1 MTPLIFR
8 DLRFFYCALPQ
19 NLYDP
24 PYFQQN
30 FAEGRS
36 YSVISPDVSFQTHLY
51 SDSLKISK
59 TCFSVPFWIFLS
71 FLVLAKKESFSAQV
85 YVDEMCGFQNQPPQK
100 PIGFWGSRIF
110 FGLKCRKFD
119 SGTQVFCWTFFRH
132 KHTYSNTPHP
142 KKSICTHH
150 RHKNRFQNFQ
160 KMAILAPKRCSNTA
174 AKSVAFARLFKRKK
188 FFLKV
193 VACLYTTISQCFDI
207 NSSPG
212 SAWKIMEA
220 PL

>member
-1 MTPLIFR
+1 MQNIPFVGQGSL
-8 DLRFFYCALPQ
+8 LPKSM
-19 NLYDP
+19 LTKCV
-24 PYFQQN
+24 YF
-30 FAEGRS
+30 
-36 YSVISPDVSFQTHLY
+36 
-51 SDSLKISK
+51 KI
-59 TCFSVPFWIFLS
+59 T
-71 FLVLAKKESFSAQV
+71 
-85 YVDEMCGFQNQPPQK
+85 PPQK
-100 PIGFWGSRIF
+100 KKLQDLGVRIF

-174 AKSVAFARLFKRKK
+174 AKSVAFGRLFKRKK
-188 FFLKV
+188 FFLKHA
-193 VACLYTTISQCFDI
+193 ACLYTTISQCFDF

-212 SAWKIMEA
+212 SACTIMEA
-220 PL
+220 PLQFQDDLENSSCVLKFAEIDPLRQHRLGQK